1 MSSSFRVDSR
11 APLMT
16 HPPLS
21 PRARACG
28 EFLGW
33 VTRRVASRAVETE

>member
-1 MSSSFRVDSR
+1 MSSSSRVDSR

-16 HPPLS
+16 HCPLS
-21 PRARACG
+21 ARARACG

-33 VTRRVASRAVETE
+33 ATRRAARRAVETE

>member
-16 HPPLS
+16 HRPLS
-21 PRARACG
+21 ARARACG
-28 EFLGW
+28 EVIGSA
-33 VTRRVASRAVETE
+33 TRRTAGRGVETE